1 MHDGKIY
8 YIDIKKNTTTTN
20 DLFFKIQFSQSINE
34 MFISFILYK
43 LMSVIVHRTFGC
55 CFLKLGFAAT

>member
-1 MHDGKIY
+1 MHEGKIY
-8 YIDIKKNTTTTN
+8 YIEIKKKIKTATN
-20 DLFFKIQFSQSINE
+20 DLFFKIQFSQND

-43 LMSVIVHRTFGC
+43 PVSVIVHHTFGC